1 MAVRNSSKGRNSVRQ
16 PRACDVR
23 PQISSIDEIVTG
35 GAKSQAEKRLRD
47 QYQDQCRNFASELA
61 PKVDLRR
68 AQRSFKAAVTALG
81 FIPSEIVFF
90 VNHRREEAA
99 VAAREKLENFIRRYL
114 ARERSTNQASGKSNG
129 KNNRKRKTAVP
140 DARDPLLRAWTGN
153 SRKDGSHKGRH

>member
-1 MAVRNSSKGRNSVRQ
+1 
-16 PRACDVR
+16 
-23 PQISSIDEIVTG
+23 VTG
-35 GAKSQAEKRLRD
+35 GAKSQAEKRLLD

-114 ARERSTNQASGKSNG
+114 ARERPSNQASGKNNG
-129 KNNRKRKTAVP
+129 KRKTAVP